1 MRRDPAPG
9 PGGPGRHCHFWCFG
23 IATCRSKRSGRIR
36 RNEPAVKPRRPQLK
50 ITRREFAFGTFAL
63 GTAVLALGG
72 AAAALS
78 RFPQL
83 GLDLVRPARADD
95 PSPSVAD
102 LMQPNPLGEMVMGD
116 ENAPIT
122 VIEYASMTCPH
133 CAHFSEATFPE
144 LKKRYIDTGKVRFM
158 FREFPLDRLALAG
171 FVLARCAGPDKYFAL
186 IETLFAQQRDWVVQK
201 PLAPLMAIAK
211 QAGLSQQAFEACLD
225 NREMLEGLEKVRNQ
239 AAEKFGVNSTP
250 TFFVNG
256 KRLSGALSIEELEK
270 EFAPYLKS

>member
-1 MRRDPAPG
+1 
-9 PGGPGRHCHFWCFG
+9 
-23 IATCRSKRSGRIR
+23 
-36 RNEPAVKPRRPQLK
+36 LK

-83 GLDLVRPARADD
+83 GLDFVQPARADD
-95 PSPSVAD
+95 PPLAD
-102 LMQPNPLGEMVMGD
+102 LMQPNPLGEMSMGS

-133 CAHFSEATFPE
+133 CAHFSETTFPE

-171 FVLARCAGPDKYFAL
+171 FVLARCASADKYFPL
-186 IETLFAQQRDWVVQK
+186 IETLFAAQRDWVVER
-201 PLAPLMAIAK
+201 PLGPMYAIAK
-211 QAGLSQQAFEACLD
+211 QAGLTQQAFEACLD
-225 NREMLEGLEKVRNQ
+225 NRQLIEGIEKVRSQ
-239 AAEKFGVNSTP
+239 ASEKFGVSSTP

-256 KRLSGALSIEELEK
+256 KRMPGALSIEEMEK